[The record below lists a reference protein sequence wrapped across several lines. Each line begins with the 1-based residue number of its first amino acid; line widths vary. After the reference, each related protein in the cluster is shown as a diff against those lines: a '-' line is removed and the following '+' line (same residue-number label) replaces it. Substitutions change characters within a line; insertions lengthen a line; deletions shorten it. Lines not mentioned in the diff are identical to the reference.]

1 MERELFLGHRHFE
14 ESDSETDYSDED
26 DSDDDG
32 AEPTLKPTEARCVE
46 EDARAA
52 EARRVQFGA
61 TKKARE
67 LEAVRV
73 AEDNFAAGTVRTAK
87 CEYSPTTCASASY
100 FPFAAL
106 LDTLL
111 IKTGRRWS
119 ARFGSAP

>member
-14 ESDSETDYSDED
+14 DSESETDYSDED

-73 AEDNFAAGTVRTAK
+73 AEELRKAEKARLVEEARLAEKARREVSTEGWRTVFQ
-87 CEYSPTTCASASY
+87 ESH
-100 FPFAAL
+100 
-106 LDTLL
+106 
-111 IKTGRRWS
+111 
-119 ARFGSAP
+119 

>member
-1 MERELFLGHRHFE
+1 VIFFLGHCHFE
-14 ESDSETDYSDED
+14 ESESETDYSDED

-32 AEPTLKPTEARCVE
+32 AEPTEARCVE

-73 AEDNFAAGTVRTAK
+73 AEELRKAEKARLVEEARLAEKARREVSTKGWRTVFQ
-87 CEYSPTTCASASY
+87 ESH
-100 FPFAAL
+100 
-106 LDTLL
+106 
-111 IKTGRRWS
+111 
-119 ARFGSAP
+119 